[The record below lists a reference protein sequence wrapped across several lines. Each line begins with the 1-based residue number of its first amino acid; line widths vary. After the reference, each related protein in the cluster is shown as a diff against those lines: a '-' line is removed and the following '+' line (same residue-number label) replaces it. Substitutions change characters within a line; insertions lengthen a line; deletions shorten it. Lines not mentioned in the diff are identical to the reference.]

1 MSQQN
6 IKMYQKGV
14 NPNKGYIYANY
25 MECIKIKTSYK
36 LTQRTIKIPVKIT
49 EESLLQGINYFH

>member
-6 IKMYQKGV
+6 IKIYQKGV

-25 MECIKIKTSYK
+25 MECIKKTSYK

-49 EESLLQGINYFH
+49 EESLLQ

>member
-6 IKMYQKGV
+6 IKIYQKGV
-14 NPNKGYIYANY
+14 NPNKGYMLITWNVL
-25 MECIKIKTSYK
+25 KKTSYK

-49 EESLLQGINYFH
+49 EESLLQ